1 MAGHISVRPEFEQWV
16 AEASP
21 DVLTSELS
29 LKPGDGAGGGSADR
43 RQSDV
48 GVKLNSEALAKLV
61 PIAAWL
67 ASGFFR
73 PTKRTEVIWVEG
85 DSELEVRFVDVG
97 MKTGA
102 GVVLVDVPVRCDQ
115 TGPQVIKVVFVTG
128 STSFPAGAYG
138 STSRRPIGNELIV
151 DAWGESLVAFA
162 WDVLL
167 TLTTQVAGA
176 AGKDKRGSRFVPGEL
191 VAENAGLVI
200 VPMERHR
207 FFGSSGLL
215 EGRAR

>member
-1 MAGHISVRPEFEQWV
+1 MAGHISVRPEFERWV

-21 DVLTSELS
+21 DVLTAELS
-29 LKPGDGAGGGSADR
+29 LKSSDDKRGGADER
-43 RQSDV
+43 RQSNV
-48 GVKLNSEALAKLV
+48 GIKLNNEALAKLV

-73 PTKRTEVIWVEG
+73 PTKRTEVLWVEG
-85 DSELEVRFVDVG
+85 DSELEVRFVDVS
-97 MKTGA
+97 MKTGD
-102 GVVLVDVPVRCDQ
+102 GVVLVDVPVKCDQ

-128 STSFPAGAYG
+128 SKSFPAGAYA
-138 STSRRPIGNELIV
+138 STPRRPIGNELIV

-162 WDVLL
+162 WNVLL

-191 VAENAGLVI
+191 VAEKAGLVI

-215 EGRAR
+215 DGRSK